1 MKKSTKVLLIVSYI
15 CIGIAGLWI
24 WNGING
30 NPVSKM
36 VAKKKVEEY
45 ITGTYREDDLVVEDV
60 YYNFKT
66 GDYEAQVKSPSSID
80 THFTISVH
88 WNKVTFDSYELDV
101 LSGWNT
107 YERIDRAY
115 MDMVDERFDAS
126 SFPLESDINF
136 GTIPLLDDE
145 VENDYDMPDYGVKL
159 DDLELDKIYDM
170 KELAQTKGQII
181 FYAEDEE
188 ISFDKASEL
197 LLIVKDSLDDAGIPF
212 YAIDFVLRKPRNT
225 DGSPNQD
232 DTSIHT
238 ANFLYEAIYEDG
250 LAVRIEENH
259 EALMEYYDEQDAQM
273 KENE

>member
-1 MKKSTKVLLIVSYI
+1 MKKSTKVLLIVSCI

-45 ITGTYREDDLVVEDV
+45 ITDTYSKEDFVIEDV
-60 YYNFKT
+60 FYNFKT

-88 WNKVTFDSYELDV
+88 WNKVTLDSYELDV

-115 MDMVDERFDAS
+115 MDMVDERFDNPA
-126 SFPLESDINF
+126 FPLESDINF

-145 VENDYDMPDYGVKL
+145 VESDYDMPDYGVKL

-197 LLIVKDSLDDAGIPF
+197 LLIVKDSLDDA
-212 YAIDFVLRKPRNT
+212 D
-225 DGSPNQD
+225 S
-232 DTSIHT
+232 
-238 ANFLYEAIYEDG
+238 FLC
-250 LAVRIEENH
+250 H
-259 EALMEYYDEQDAQM
+259 
-273 KENE
+273 